1 MMASKLHTFRTSI
14 AVPLFV
20 LASSLAAHPASA
32 AEKSEAT
39 GGFKSKIA
47 PFFQAHCTRCHGP
60 EKSKGEI
67 TLHTLDGGWS
77 TGRDLE
83 KWELIL
89 EMLESGEMP
98 PEGEPQP
105 DGTERELIVDW
116 IEAGLREAV
125 RRALLPVDGK
135 GTGRSAHPT
144 TRRLTNFEYQNTMR
158 DLLGFEL
165 NLIKNLPEDPLKPYH
180 FNNTAQFMLIG
191 PEQMDRYKEN
201 ARRAM
206 ASAIVDPGQP
216 KVYRTSTTWDAAKP
230 GKGGLTQA
238 EIAVYAG
245 PGVGRKTV
253 GLKGWPAT
261 GEYRIRIKA
270 GGNFPPGFAEVP
282 LRLVMGTVLRHDG
295 GFGIYRPVGT
305 VHLTNDVD
313 NIQEFEFRGR
323 IENHPIQV
331 GQITAKGQKPPS
343 IIITAQNLFDNGQ
356 LNDHRASGFDAS
368 WAMSAPRV
376 VLMSLEFEAPVTD
389 VWPPVHHTRILF
401 DSPLRESNPDAY
413 LREVLRRFISRAFR
427 RPATDDEVERFENIY
442 RLFESEFDTYE
453 GAIRETLAMV
463 LISPQFLYHTVSVN
477 PEHNPQYALAS
488 RLSYFVWS
496 SMPDAKLMALA
507 EARKLDDPKVIGQQ
521 VLRLLADERSGQ
533 FVDNFT
539 TQWLSLDKM
548 KSVNINQDLF
558 PRFLYYVHIGER
570 RGQEISFR
578 PTIRDHMH
586 AETVGFVSEL
596 IRRNA
601 SVLNVV
607 DSDFA
612 YLNEPLA
619 AHYGVEGVQGLKLR
633 PVPIRPE
640 HHLGGLLTHG
650 SVLIGNGT
658 GSAPHPIYRA
668 VWLREAI
675 LGDDVKPPPA
685 EVPALSDSAGDA
697 ADQAVTIK
705 DLLARHRTVES
716 CNDCHVRLDPWGIPF
731 ERYNA
736 IGKYQ
741 RKVPKEGTRVSGF
754 RKKQHVDYAGYREY
768 LDSINTIEVEADA
781 RVPHGPEVDGMKE
794 LKAYL
799 LKNRRDDIA
808 ENALRRL
815 LTYGLGRELTYRD
828 RFDVKR
834 LLQQSKDNDYKL
846 ADMIVAICQS
856 KTYVGRAL
864 LPVRDIGGR
873 AGVPVLQP

>member
-1 MMASKLHTFRTSI
+1 MNTIEKLI
-14 AVPLFV
+14 AIVTITLLV
-20 LASSLAAHPASA
+20 TGTVYAVDDEAQSLVA
-32 AEKSEAT
+32 
-39 GGFKSKIA
+39 FKSKVQ
-47 PFFQAHCTRCHGP
+47 PFFKAHCIKCHGA
-60 EKSKGEI
+60 EKSKGKI
-67 TLHTLDGGWS
+67 TLHTIDADLS

-83 KWELIL
+83 RWELIL
-89 EMLESGEMP
+89 EMLDSGAMP
-98 PEGEPQP
+98 PEDETQP
-105 DGTERELIVDW
+105 DEAARRSIVKW
-116 IEAGLREAV
+116 IESGLSDYVKKADV
-125 RRALLPVDGK
+125 V
-135 GTGRSAHPT
+135 GTTPT
-144 TRRLTNFEYQNTMR
+144 ARRLTNFEYQNTMN

-165 NLIKNLPEDPLKPYH
+165 NLIKNLPEDPVKPYH

-216 KVYRTSTTWDAAKP
+216 KVHRISQAWDAAKP
-230 GKGGLTQA
+230 GNGGLTQA
-238 EIAVYAG
+238 EIGVYAG

-270 GGNFPPGFAEVP
+270 AGNFPLGFGEVP
-282 LRLVMGTVLRHDG
+282 LRLVMGTDLRHDG
-295 GFGIYRPVGT
+295 GFGTYHPVGT
-305 VHLTNDVD
+305 VHLTDGVD
-313 NIQEFEFRGR
+313 KIQEFEFRGR

-331 GQITAKGQKPPS
+331 GQVTAKGQKPPS

-376 VLMSLEFEAPVTD
+376 VLTSLEFESPVTD
-389 VWPPVHHTRILF
+389 VWPPTHHTRILF
-401 DSPLRESNPDAY
+401 DSPLRKSNPDEY
-413 LREVLRRFISRAFR
+413 LRAVLRRFISRAFR
-427 RPATDDEVERFENIY
+427 RPATDDEVERFEKIY
-442 RLFESEFDTYE
+442 RLFEGEFDTFE

-488 RLSYFVWS
+488 RLAYFVWS
-496 SMPDAKLMALA
+496 SMPDAELMALA
-507 EARKLDDPKVIGQQ
+507 DARKLDDPKVIGQQ

-586 AETVGFVSEL
+586 AESVGFVSEL

-607 DSDFA
+607 DSDFT

-633 PVPIRPE
+633 PVPIKPE

-650 SVLIGNGT
+650 SMLIGNGT

-675 LGDDVKPPPA
+675 LGDEVKPPPA
-685 EVPALSDSAGDA
+685 DVPALSDSAGES
-697 ADQAVTIK
+697 ADQALSIK
-705 DLLARHRTVES
+705 DLLAKHRQKES
-716 CNDCHVRLDPWGIPF
+716 CNDCHVRLDLWGIPF

-736 IGKYQ
+736 VGKFQ
-741 RKVPKEGTRVSGF
+741 PMVPKEGARVGGF
-754 RKKQHVDYAGYREY
+754 NKKTHKDLAGYADY
-768 LDSINTIEVEADA
+768 LESINTVEVQADS
-781 RVPHGPEVDGMKE
+781 RIPRGPDVDGMKE

-799 LKNRRDDIA
+799 LKNRSDDIA
-808 ENALRRL
+808 ENVLRRL
-815 LTYGLGRELTYRD
+815 LTYGLGRELTYRN
-828 RFDVKR
+828 RFDVER

-856 KTYVGRAL
+856 EAFRGTK
-864 LPVRDIGGR
+864 PKDK
-873 AGVPVLQP
+873 